1 MIIKFWVKYYFL
13 SIIYKNMARKINR
26 KTRRDK
32 KNSKKMLKCLTMK
45 SKSLFTKSKKN
56 KTSSKS
62 KTKRKKTLQKG
73 G

>member
-1 MIIKFWVKYYFL
+1 
-13 SIIYKNMARKINR
+13 MARKINR

-45 SKSLFTKSKKN
+45 IKSLFTKSKKN